1 MKDQPYDVDLP
12 ALWKQLGIE
21 RDGGTVRFVDDAP
34 LSQTRIAITYGSPA
48 SASKAAS
55 AISIIAGDTAMNFP
69 QR

>member
-1 MKDQPYDVDLP
+1 MKDKPYDVDLP

-21 RDGGTVRFVDDAP
+21 REGGTIRFVDDAP

-48 SASKAAS
+48 SGSSAAS
-55 AISIIAGDTAMNFP
+55 AISVLAGDTAMNFP